1 MVSRKTIG
9 SSLAALA
16 AAGAMLLVASTADA
30 AMSPVPAARQSN
42 PDIQLA
48 WCGVGFHVGPLG
60 ACVGGGPGWRGPGW
74 RGPGWRGP
82 GWRHCWINNW
92 GRRVCN

>member
-60 ACVGGGPGWRGPGW
+60 ACVGGGPGFTRGDARLLRQAEVLGPPPPGL
-74 RGPGWRGP
+74 GQL
-82 GWRHCWINNW
+82 HL
-92 GRRVCN
+92 